1 MLTERLRSIDYPTA
15 VWLALAPG
23 LLVLAGLLITTDAG
37 GMTALLAL
45 ALLVGGK
52 LLLDATYPHDTPSDS
67 PPPPVPV
74 ETPPAAADDGPSHT
88 GHTLHEAQRMIED
101 VVVQQS
107 SGVAEQA
114 EILQTMNSTL
124 DDFLK
129 AAEQVNEQ
137 MRAISSSAQ
146 DTVSLAESGQDA
158 ITRMVED
165 IGAIRQ
171 QVLAIGGTITSL
183 TRLTRSIDEIITSV
197 SEIATQSN
205 LLALN
210 ASIEAA
216 RAGVQG
222 RGFAVVAD
230 EVRVLSQQ
238 STGAATQV
246 RAILAEIQ
254 SAVQQTIDATE
265 AGMHGLDT
273 GLTTVQ
279 EADHIMVRLGSN
291 VNNINLAM
299 RAVSEY
305 IRRQID
311 GMEGMAINLERA
323 DRLAQQ
329 SLSGVRLVERVSA
342 DLQQIDPDS
351 TPTQED

>member
-23 LLVLAGLLITTDAG
+23 LLVLAGLLITPDAG

-158 ITRMVED
+158 ITRMIED